1 MHTKETNMRLEHP
14 DTADPLEAVK
24 ANRTIEVD
32 GRMIAIDDEG
42 YLIDFDDWSPAVTEA
57 LAEAAGVKLTEE
69 HWLLIDFLHRF
80 YKEYEIAPEIPILAR
95 NLCKDQNDCRWT
107 KRYIETLFP
116 GGAKMACRFAGL
128 TRPVGR
134 SCL

>member
-1 MHTKETNMRLEHP
+1 MRLEYTDTNPP
-14 DTADPLEAVK
+14 DAALEAS
-24 ANRTIEVD
+24 RSIEVE
-32 GRMIAIDDEG
+32 GRMIPIDDEG
-42 YLIDFDDWSPAVTEA
+42 YLMDFNDWSPAVTEA
-57 LAEAAGVKLTEE
+57 MAEAAGVKLTDE

-80 YKEYEIAPEIPILAR
+80 YKEYEIAPEIPILVR

-116 GGAKMACRFAGL
+116 AGAKTACRFAGL
-128 TRPVGR
+128 TKPVGR

>member
-1 MHTKETNMRLEHP
+1 MRLEYSETESPP
-14 DTADPLEAVK
+14 DSVK
-24 ANRTIEVD
+24 AHTSIEVE
-32 GRMIAIDDEG
+32 GRMIAIDKDG
-42 YLIDFDDWSPAVTEA
+42 YLLDFDDWSPAVTKA
-57 LAEAAGVKLTEE
+57 LAEADGVQLSDE

-95 NLCKDQNDCRWT
+95 NLCKDQNDCRWN
-107 KRYIETLFP
+107 KRYIESLFP

-128 TRPVGR
+128 TKPVGR

>member
-1 MHTKETNMRLEHP
+1 MRLEHP
-14 DTADPLEAVK
+14 EAVNPPEAVK
-24 ANRTIEVD
+24 ANRTIAVE
-32 GRMIAIDDEG
+32 GRVVTIDDEG
-42 YLIDFDDWSPAVTEA
+42 YLLDFDDWSPAVTEA
-57 LAEAAGVKLTEE
+57 LAEAEGVKLTDE
-69 HWLLIDFLHRF
+69 HWILIDFLHRF

-107 KRYIETLFP
+107 KRYIEALFP

-128 TRPVGR
+128 GKPVGR